1 MPKLK
6 HLLILILVL
15 AACVGL
21 DQATKSIAQQTL
33 STRPPQE
40 FLGGLFRLEY
50 AENSGAFLS
59 LGAAMSEEV
68 RFWVFTVFVTL
79 LLVGLVVFVLRT
91 SSQTPFLA
99 VIAIALIV
107 GGGVSN
113 LIDRI
118 LNEGRVVDFMQLKVG
133 PLHTGIFNVADVAI
147 MAGLALMLLVA
158 FRDSRA
164 PAHDPV

>member
-1 MPKLK
+1 MSKTNR
-6 HLLILILVL
+6 LLILLFVL
-15 AACVGL
+15 LAWVGL
-21 DQATKSIAQQTL
+21 DQATKSLARQTL
-33 STRPPQE
+33 APRPPQE

-79 LLVGLVVFVLRT
+79 LLVGLVVFALRM
-91 SSQTPFLA
+91 SGHTPLLV

-113 LIDRI
+113 LIDRL
-118 LNEGRVVDFMQLKVG
+118 LNDGRVVDFMQLSLG
-133 PLHTGIFNVADVAI
+133 PLHTGIFNVADIAI
-147 MAGLALMLLVA
+147 MGGLAIMLVVA
-158 FRDSRA
+158 LRERKDSST
-164 PAHDPV
+164 

>member
-6 HLLILILVL
+6 HLLVL
-15 AACVGL
+15 LLTLLACVGL
-21 DQATKSIAQQTL
+21 DQTIKSIAQQTL

-40 FLGGLFRLEY
+40 FFGGLFRLEY

-79 LLVGLVVFVLRT
+79 LLVALVVFVLRM
-91 SSQTPFLA
+91 SGHTPLLV

-118 LNEGRVVDFMQLKVG
+118 LNEGWVVDFMQLKVG

-158 FRDSRA
+158 FRDRKE
-164 PAHDPV
+164 PAV